1 MTGVKQLPSGFW
13 AVFVNGVWVD
23 AACASKEAAEAMLK
37 EFLQKAKK
45 A

>member
-1 MTGVKQLPSGFW
+1 MTGVKQLPSGYW

-23 AACASKEAAEAMLK
+23 ASCPSKKAAEAVLARFLK
-37 EFLQKAKK
+37 EAKR

>member
-1 MTGVKQLPSGFW
+1 MTGVKQLPSGYW

-23 AACASKEAAEAMLK
+23 ASCPSKEAAEAVLK
-37 EFLQKAKK
+37 QFLEKAKT